1 LANDVTEFFPYAFQL
16 LAQLVELNSPQF
28 LQSTCKFLSLLSPNW
43 WKRTSNV
50 QALVRELNQES
61 RLSEVHSIFSWLISS
76 PVTAKHGSYVLS
88 TVIQNLEYGVIAPY
102 ICGIW
107 KDLFAAG
114 RKLIRKFCQ
123 VFLDKHVT
131 FHSQT

>member
-1 LANDVTEFFPYAFQL
+1 M
-16 LAQLVELNSPQF
+16 VEENF
-28 LQSTCKFLSLLSPNW
+28 KCLSPCAFA
-43 WKRTSNV
+43 SH
-50 QALVRELNQES
+50 LHSEGPRELNQES

-107 KDLFAAG
+107 KDLCAAG
-114 RKLIRKFCQ
+114 RKPIRKFCQ
-123 VFLDKHVT
+123 VFLDKHVA